1 MSCLSA
7 LEKLLTDYQQA
18 YLDCLGESPR
28 YYAQG
33 EASNCILVED
43 GQAVESAVDPVYWR
57 DVQREHIANFDN
69 VAHALSIDLHP
80 DINEFYGHRFA
91 APIQFD
97 AEFGEGELL
106 QSWNEQDFE
115 YLQQNMIGH
124 LMMKSK
130 LKQPSTWFIGVLG
143 DGDVMLTVNNE
154 SGAVCKEI
162 PGEVQGEEL
171 APSLETFI
179 QKLRPRIT
187 PPVAPIEEPVLDSEH
202 QGLGARL
209 KRMWHSLV
217 GKESR

>member
-1 MSCLSA
+1 MLA
-7 LEKLLTDYQQA
+7 DYQQA

-33 EASNCILVED
+33 EVSDCIITLD
-43 GQAVESAVDPVYWR
+43 GQAQEAGVDPVYWQ
-57 DVQREHIANFDN
+57 DVKREQAANFDN
-69 VAHALSIDLHP
+69 VAHAMSIDLHP
-80 DINEFYGHRFA
+80 DINEFYGHVFA
-91 APIQFD
+91 APLQFD

-115 YLQQNMIGH
+115 YLQQNIIGH

-130 LKQPSTWFIGVLG
+130 LKQPATWFIGILG

-154 SGAVCKEI
+154 SGVVCKEI
-162 PGEVQGEEL
+162 PGEEQSEEL

-179 QKLRPRIT
+179 QMLRPKIT
-187 PPVAPIEEPVLDSEH
+187 PPVAPIEEPVLDREH

-217 GKESR
+217 GSEKR